1 MSQQG
6 ASLFGLIGFPNVSHN
21 EKFLA
26 LMGKKKSILTPIIS
40 RRSLSAMNVYGG
52 VSRLGST
59 EPWGE
64 QELCE
69 LGDRRSKPR
78 FGNIDV
84 GTTVR

>member
-1 MSQQG
+1 
-6 ASLFGLIGFPNVSHN
+6 
-21 EKFLA
+21 
-26 LMGKKKSILTPIIS
+26 
-40 RRSLSAMNVYGG
+40 MNVYGG